1 MFMGRI
7 KTTQIK
13 RSSERLVQSYR
24 DEFDSDFNKNKLIL
38 GKFTSIPSKKL
49 RNKIAGYV
57 TRLVKTREEL

>member
-24 DEFDSDFNKNKLIL
+24 DEFSSDFNKNKLIL
-38 GKFTSIPSKKL
+38 GKLASIPSKKL